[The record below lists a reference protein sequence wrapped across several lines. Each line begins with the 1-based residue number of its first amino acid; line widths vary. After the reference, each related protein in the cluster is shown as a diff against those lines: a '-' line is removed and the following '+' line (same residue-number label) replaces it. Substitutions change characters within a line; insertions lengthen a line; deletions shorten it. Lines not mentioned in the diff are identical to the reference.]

1 MADKY
6 FAFQWHITD
15 ECDQRCKH
23 CYIFAEGQAGDA
35 RGEQG
40 SLLNAALSAHSHP
53 ALVSMNWEQMKTVF
67 FNALEFCEHFDRLPY
82 FYLTGGD
89 PILHPHFW
97 DLLGLMKEHDIP
109 FTLMG
114 NPFHLTAENLKKMKE
129 LGCDKYQMSIDGME
143 ETHDWFRKPG
153 SFKTTLEKIRL
164 INEAGITSV
173 IMTTVSGTNIEE
185 IPSVVDAVVDSEA
198 QVYAFARYVP
208 TSDGKG
214 NEESDWYISPED
226 YRDFLEEIDRK
237 YIDYESKGCKTY
249 FNRKDHLWTLFEYEH
264 GRFKIPD
271 DAEKGMIYGGCN
283 CGNCH
288 ITILPTGDIFA
299 CRRVATSKV
308 GNAFKDRLKDVW
320 LNQKM
325 EGFRDYEKFSKCAKC
340 ELLPYCRGCPAVAAG
355 SNGGN
360 FYAADP
366 QCWKQTNQ
374 ITGDQ
379 LSC

>member
-23 CYIFAEGQAGDA
+23 CYIFAEG
-35 RGEQG
+35 
-40 SLLNAALSAHSHP
+40 HP

-67 FNALEFCEHFDRLPY
+67 FNAMEFCEHFDRLPY

-97 DLLGLMKEHDIP
+97 DLLGLMKEHEIP

-185 IPSVVDAVVDSEA
+185 IPSVVDAVVEA
-198 QVYAFARYVP
+198 EAKVYAFARYVP

-214 NEESDWYISPED
+214 NEKSDWYISPEG

-237 YIDYESKGCKTY
+237 YTDYESKGCKTY
-249 FNRKDHLWTLFEYEH
+249 FNRKDHLWTLFDYEH

-271 DAEKGMIYGGCN
+271 DAEKGTIYGGCN

-374 ITGDQ
+374 ITGEK

>member
-1 MADKY
+1 MNY
-6 FAFQWHITD
+6 FAFQFHITD
-15 ECDQRCKH
+15 NCDQRCKH
-23 CYIFAEGQAGDA
+23 CYIFAEG
-35 RGEQG
+35 
-40 SLLNAALSAHSHP
+40 HP

-97 DLLGLMKEHDIP
+97 DLLSLMKEHDIP

-114 NPFHLTAENLKKMKE
+114 NPFHLTSENLTKMQK

-143 ETHDWFRKPG
+143 EIHDWFRKPG

-185 IPSVVDAVVDSEA
+185 IPSVVDAVVEAEA
-198 QVYAFARYVP
+198 QVYSFARYVP

-214 NEESDWYISPED
+214 NEKSDWYISPED

-237 YIDYESKGCKTY
+237 YTDYESKGCKTY
-249 FNRKDHLWTLFEYEH
+249 FNRKDHLWTLFDYEH

-271 DAEKGMIYGGCN
+271 DAEKVLERQLVIYGGCN

-325 EGFRDYEKFSKCAKC
+325 EGFRDYEKFSKCSKC
-340 ELLPYCRGCPAVAAG
+340 ELLPYCRGCPAVASG

-366 QCWKQTNQ
+366 QCWKQINK
-374 ITGDQ
+374 ITGEK